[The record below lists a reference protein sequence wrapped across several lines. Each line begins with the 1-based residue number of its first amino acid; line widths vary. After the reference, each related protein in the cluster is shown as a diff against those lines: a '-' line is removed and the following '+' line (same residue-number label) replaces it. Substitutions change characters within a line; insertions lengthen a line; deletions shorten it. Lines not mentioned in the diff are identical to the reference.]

1 MPNISKHSEL
11 IFEICS
17 FIYQIINY
25 LSASQVNMLYIL
37 NLLKVMCQLYL
48 NYKKEEHSLVMGKK
62 QETIPSIITLDFIGG
77 ITR

>member
-1 MPNISKHSEL
+1 M
-11 IFEICS
+11 
-17 FIYQIINY
+17 INY

-37 NLLKVMCQLYL
+37 SLLKVVCQLYL

-62 QETIPSIITLDFIGG
+62 QETTPSIITFDFIGG